1 MLRNVRTKQQARSE
15 LVQQDITTLL
25 FLNTIQLQSNV
36 IAAKAIKARVLVIIL
51 LLIHIHH
58 CEVGSDHC

>member
-15 LVQQDITTLL
+15 LLQQDITTLL

-51 LLIHIHH
+51 LVINIH
-58 CEVGSDHC
+58 CEVR

>member
-25 FLNTIQLQSNV
+25 FLNTIQFQSNV
-36 IAAKAIKARVLVIIL
+36 IAAKAIKARVLVIIF